1 MACEAIVAH
10 FVRAFN
16 EFAEPPIPK
25 DVAVPIVRRI
35 HSRAKSLY
43 AGCVSEIDRLTT
55 DQVMDRL
62 LSRRAL
68 RRAAVTCV
76 LPAVR
81 VGTEWRFRREDL
93 EAWIASQTGTAEPD
107 AAAAKG

>member
-1 MACEAIVAH
+1 M
-10 FVRAFN
+10 
-16 EFAEPPIPK
+16 
-25 DVAVPIVRRI
+25 
-35 HSRAKSLY
+35 
-43 AGCVSEIDRLTT
+43 SEIDLLTT
-55 DQVMDRL
+55 EQVMDRL

-81 VGTEWRFRREDL
+81 VGAEWRFRREDL
-93 EAWIASQTGTAEPD
+93 ETWIASQTGTAEPD